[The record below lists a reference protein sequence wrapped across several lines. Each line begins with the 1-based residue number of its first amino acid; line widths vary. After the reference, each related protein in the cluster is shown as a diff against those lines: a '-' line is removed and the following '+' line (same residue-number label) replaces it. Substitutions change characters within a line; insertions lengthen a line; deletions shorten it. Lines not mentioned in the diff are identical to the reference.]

1 MPKLVFVV
9 AVLAVLAVLAGCKV
23 TPPAP
28 QPEPPPLQLVASEPL
43 VLAPGCDVTGS
54 LFVEFT
60 VRTDGSTDAF
70 KLPSAPTCVREA
82 LTAWVSSFRYLPPS
96 TEVPTGIEWLLV
108 SARRGS

>member
-1 MPKLVFVV
+1 MMMPKLTFVF
-9 AVLAVLAVLAGCKV
+9 AVLAVLAGCQ
-23 TPPAP
+23 TAPPAP
-28 QPEPPPLQLVASEPL
+28 LPEPPSLRLVASEPL

-60 VRTDGSTDAF
+60 VRTDGSTGSL

-82 LTAWVSSFRYLPPS
+82 LTAWVSSFRYLPPG
-96 TEVPTGIEWLLV
+96 TDVPTGMEWLLV